1 MYTVYGDLRSGN
13 CYKIKALMDLLEI
26 PHQWQFIDIFKGES
40 RQPEFLAKN
49 PNGRIPVLRTPDGD
63 YLCES
68 NAILFY
74 LGEGSSWIPEG
85 RLERARMLQWMFFE
99 QYSHEPFIATSRYW
113 ITLLGQAD
121 RFAREIADR
130 RSGGEAALK
139 VMESHLQTH
148 DFFTGDAPGI
158 ADIALFA
165 YTHVADEGG
174 FSLSPYPAIRR
185 WIDRMA
191 ALPRFRT
198 MKQMTAQ
205 EPRP

>member
-13 CYKIKALMDLLEI
+13 CYKIKALMDLLDI
-26 PHQWQFIDIFKGES
+26 PHQWQFIDIFRGES
-40 RQPEFLAKN
+40 RQLEFLAKN
-49 PNGRIPVLRTPDGD
+49 PNGRIPVLQTPEDD

-74 LGEGSSWIPEG
+74 LAEGSSWIPEAH
-85 RLERARMLQWMFFE
+85 LEQARMLQWMFFE

-130 RSGGEAALK
+130 RAGGEAALK
-139 VMESHLQTH
+139 VMETHLKTR
-148 DFFTGDAPGI
+148 DFFAATAPSI

-185 WIDRMA
+185 WIGRME

-198 MKQMTAQ
+198 MEQMIAQ
-205 EPRP
+205 DARL

>member
-13 CYKIKALMDLLEI
+13 CYKIKVLMDLLNI

-49 PNGRIPVLRTPDGD
+49 PNGRIPVLQTPDGD
-63 YLCES
+63 HLCES

-74 LGEGSSWIPEG
+74 LAEGSNWIPEE

-99 QYSHEPFIATSRYW
+99 QYSHEPYIATSRYW
-113 ITLLGQAD
+113 ITLLGQAE
-121 RFAREIADR
+121 RFSREISER
-130 RSGGEAALK
+130 RNGGEAALK
-139 VMESHLQTH
+139 VMEDHLQKQ
-148 DFFTGDAPGI
+148 DFFLAQGPSL

-174 FSLSPYPAIRR
+174 FSLAPYPAIRR
-185 WIDRMA
+185 WIGRME
-191 ALPRFRT
+191 ALPHFRT
-198 MKQMTAQ
+198 MAQVSTQ